1 MKLFIASAALAC
13 FACVVGCNSSALKS
27 GSASLT
33 AQGAQ
38 APQDEYKLSTDSKK
52 DKAKS
57 LPVTFSHVN
66 HATKNYSIDGTK
78 TIGCVECHHTDQP
91 AAEAAKH
98 PPLKSAHPADRAVT
112 LTAETAKDA
121 KTPKVETCR
130 SCHAQDGDAQA
141 ARGHPRSDLRR
152 RHRPDHPHQRGGVP
166 PQLQLV
172 PRRRGREAQA
182 HDRADHQR
190 VRQVPHWQVRVA

>member
-38 APQDEYKLSTDSKK
+38 APKDEYKLSTDSKK

-66 HATKNYSIDGTK
+66 HATKNYIIDGTK

-130 SCHAQDGDAQA
+130 SCHAQDGATPKLLAAIPEVTYDGDTDPTILTNEEAFHRNCNSCHDAA
-141 ARGHPRSDLRR
+141 VEKRKLTTAPTTNECVKCHTGK
-152 RHRPDHPHQRGGVP
+152 
-166 PQLQLV
+166 
-172 PRRRGREAQA
+172 
-182 HDRADHQR
+182 
-190 VRQVPHWQVRVA
+190 

>member
-1 MKLFIASAALAC
+1 MKLLIASVALA
-13 FACVVGCNSSALKS
+13 FFLCVTACNSSALKS

-38 APQDEYKLSTDSKK
+38 APKDEYKLSTDSKK

-57 LPVTFSHVN
+57 LAVTFSHVN
-66 HATKNYSIDGTK
+66 HATRNYSVDGTRP
-78 TIGCVECHHTDQP
+78 IGCAECHHTDQP

-98 PPLKSAHPADRAVT
+98 PPLKSAYPADRTVM

-130 SCHAQDGDAQA
+130 ACHAQDGAKPKLSDAIPEVTYEGDTDPTILTNEEAFHRNCNSCHDA
-141 ARGHPRSDLRR
+141 AVEKRKIKTAPTTNECAKCHTGK
-152 RHRPDHPHQRGGVP
+152 
-166 PQLQLV
+166 
-172 PRRRGREAQA
+172 
-182 HDRADHQR
+182 
-190 VRQVPHWQVRVA
+190 